1 MPVLGTIVE
10 FPDWTHYA
18 YDWSTAKE
26 SCQNMSGNL
35 VSIHSDRENDFVN
48 RLHRPRTSLKI
59 WTRKTRQH
67 LKKYLKNGSIFPR
80 DFSGYK
86 DQLYLWPYEVGFIT
100 LYQVVFK

>member
-1 MPVLGTIVE
+1 MHVLGTIVE

-48 RLHRPRTSLKI
+48 RLV
-59 WTRKTRQH
+59 Q
-67 LKKYLKNGSIFPR
+67 G
-80 DFSGYK
+80 
-86 DQLYLWPYEVGFIT
+86 QA
-100 LYQVVFK
+100 